1 MSTIEKLFVQIFD
14 RKRQIIEKLNHQKQL
29 YDQHLLS
36 KLLIQG
42 IPPPSWL
49 LNSDN
54 QSSTSDLTA
63 LNKEELISGL
73 LLPRPGPFASYTSG
87 PSFLYDQP
95 VVAEANSGIPD
106 ETCAGKC
113 ASSNGF
119 DEDSVAPLHHVDGTE
134 DVDGIVPPCHVDGA
148 EDMADTIPPCHVDG
162 TEDRAGIV
170 PPCHIDDIEDTV
182 DIVPPSHVDD
192 GMDTFSYVPMSPEDQ
207 IDTRFS
213 NVCKPEQSLARIQ
226 RSRSRQKALELR
238 NSAKASTKSRLG
250 MENDVGSFH
259 DGKICRY
266 DEQFDLKRSLELDG
280 PSASPI
286 EFCSNEEVAI
296 GNCSNK
302 EDSVDACVGFLAQA
316 TGFDPL
322 IFSKEEAVTE
332 NSTHKEKIDD
342 ALDGLF
348 THSTVSEAK
357 EVDLEDNQKIEENS
371 NIYGNRITRSK
382 GSCQQLGG
390 SFSNSTDYGAKEV
403 EMGDNQKI
411 EEHNIVYGGRITRSR
426 SSSQQT
432 FDGAH
437 PLNVKSVDVCVGQVT
452 RTKSGL
458 TQQVETSIGNSSKPC
473 SGKITSSKDDEAEER
488 ETRFWRSMSREVSVK
503 PKQLDFDE
511 VEEGN
516 LGDIPSHL
524 SDSVSQDIL
533 EERARANTK
542 SSTYPGISSS
552 RACPESLEY
561 EAHGVLGSEIA
572 HQVNSKSDKTPGQ
585 SLILQHCGDVLHSSF
600 DTDTEEVARP
610 SRGRTPVGSLK
621 SVTDFAPSV
630 EMVQSGSLCNIAAV
644 RASSSSHEKQ
654 VGGSKLFELGA
665 EVNMLPN
672 FNCRDDMDNSWPCY
686 KRRKIEYQNP
696 NKSSSPTLRTSSY
709 KAISESVSNISA
721 WGEKENIFP
730 LPQEP
735 SISHNS
741 GAALSDCA
749 ILIKVTD
756 HSVPSLPSKEQVL
769 TPQVGCGKDKASLG
783 RIDSSS
789 AHEHQKLSKSDVSNV
804 NQSIIAEPSDL
815 TWDGKVE
822 TNASTAATCRGRVSG
837 GLVNHQDLVD
847 SDTVVKLMDTKM
859 AVDHRNSHHKV
870 HEFKLS
876 IGSPL
881 MECMK
886 VAEVDQTIPGFLKV
900 AEVDQ
905 TIPEFDRF
913 VIGENT
919 VDAQSY
925 RDKFTHEEAPILDNK
940 VDRNSLSEIICKSAT
955 FGTPVSP
962 FTSGCKMYLAPGIY
976 SSVPNGL
983 LENIDLP
990 SNLLP
995 SGSAFLGKSHSDLF
1009 SFPGRQYGWEI
1020 KKPFL
1025 SPVGKGFEGA
1035 TSKSASSDK
1044 LGSSNLE
1051 LTCFPIQEDPESGE
1065 EEVNDAVNTGVEKN
1079 SSTMKNSTNIEPS
1092 FDITLQSISSLAPDH
1107 ADERDCLDSVST
1119 DVKRTDSST
1128 GSGVYKESSCD
1139 IALQNESF
1147 LAPDDADKR
1156 CSQGSGSTEIG
1167 TFETHNDSK
1176 KSSMGQ
1182 KRSMQT
1188 RFGKENN
1195 GFSVGAYSSKKHSKP
1210 HSSRFSKSKLSG
1222 KLSLRSRG
1230 QSLSEKEQKRTN
1242 IVSNIKSF
1250 VPLVQQKL
1258 AAAVLPEKRDVKVK
1272 ALQAAEAA
1280 KRAAEIRE
1288 NERNQKKE
1296 AMKLERARHKQAEDK
1311 LQAWNEDSR
1320 CAPEEGRAHQRK
1332 DFNEKTEK
1340 QLDKGYER
1348 EDSEKAVNN
1357 LVVGSDRGETDDG
1370 LSTLID
1376 HKMSTGSSA
1385 VGKVSAVDVA
1395 ESSTPNV
1402 DNDKPTHRTS
1412 APQSYDISPYQCSD
1426 DEEDEVDRI
1435 QNKKFVPT
1443 WASKSC
1449 VSLAVSSLQHVDPDL
1464 IFPPGCF
1471 CSLEEG
1477 KVLYMP
1483 N

>member
-14 RKRQIIEKLNHQKQL
+14 RKRQIIDKLNHQKQL

-87 PSFLYDQP
+87 PRFLYDQP

-119 DEDSVAPLHHVDGTE
+119 DEDSVAPPHHVDGTE
-134 DVDGIVPPCHVDGA
+134 VMYGIVPQSHVDGA
-148 EDMADTIPPCHVDG
+148 EDMADTVPPCHVDG

-170 PPCHIDDIEDTV
+170 PPCHVDDTEDTA

-192 GMDTFSYVPMSPEDQ
+192 GMDTFSYVPMSPDDQ
-207 IDTRFS
+207 IDTRLS

-226 RSRSRQKALELR
+226 RSKSRQKALELR

-250 MENDVGSFH
+250 MENDFGSFH

-266 DEQFDLKRSLELDG
+266 DEQFDLKRSLELEE
-280 PSASPI
+280 PSASPTEI
-286 EFCSNEEVAI
+286 CSNEKVAI

-302 EDSVDACVGFLAQA
+302 EGSVDACGDFLAQA

-322 IFSKEEAVTE
+322 ICSKEEAVTG
-332 NSTHKEKIDD
+332 NSTHKEKSDD
-342 ALDGLF
+342 ALYDPF
-348 THSTVSEAK
+348 THSAVSEAK
-357 EVDLEDNQKIEENS
+357 EVELEDNQKIEECS

-382 GSCQQLGG
+382 GSCQQLDG

-403 EMGDNQKI
+403 KLGDNQKI

-432 FDGAH
+432 CDGAH
-437 PLNVKSVDVCVGQVT
+437 PLNIKSVDVCVGRIT
-452 RTKSGL
+452 RSKSGL
-458 TQQVETSIGNSSKPC
+458 TQQVETSIGNSNKPC
-473 SGKITSSKDDEAEER
+473 SGEITSSKNNEAEEK
-488 ETRFWRSMSREVSVK
+488 ETRFWRSMSGEMSVK

-516 LGDIPSHL
+516 LGDIPSNL
-524 SDSVSQDIL
+524 SDSVSQESQDIL
-533 EERARANTK
+533 EERTRAHTIEN
-542 SSTYPGISSS
+542 SSTYPGESSS
-552 RACPESLEY
+552 GACLESLEY
-561 EAHGVLGSEIA
+561 EAHGVLDSEIA

-585 SLILQHCGDVLHSSF
+585 TLILPHCVDVLQSSF
-600 DTDTEEVARP
+600 DTDAEEVARP
-610 SRGRTPVGSLK
+610 SPGRTPVGSLK
-621 SVTDFAPSV
+621 PVTDVAPTV
-630 EMVQSGSLCNIAAV
+630 EMVKSGSLSNIAAV
-644 RASSSSHEKQ
+644 QAFSSSHEKQ

-672 FNCRDDMDNSWPCY
+672 FSCRDDMDNSWPCY

-696 NKSSSPTLRTSSY
+696 NKSSSPTFRTSSY
-709 KAISESVSNISA
+709 NAISESISA
-721 WGEKENIFP
+721 WGEKENICP
-730 LPQEP
+730 MPQEP

-741 GAALSDCA
+741 GAALSDCG

-756 HSVPSLPSKEQVL
+756 QRVPSLSSTEQVL

-783 RIDSSS
+783 RIDPSST
-789 AHEHQKLSKSDVSNV
+789 HDHQKLSKSDASNV

-815 TWDGKVE
+815 TWDGKVK
-822 TNASTAATCRGRVSG
+822 TNASSAETCSGRVSG
-837 GLVNHQDLVD
+837 GLVNDQNLVD

-859 AVDHRNSHHKV
+859 AVDNRNSHHKV

-881 MECMK
+881 MECME
-886 VAEVDQTIPGFLKV
+886 VAEVDQTILEFMKGT
-900 AEVDQ
+900 EVDQ

-925 RDKFTHEEAPILDNK
+925 REKFTHEEVPILDNK
-940 VDRNSLSEIICKSAT
+940 VDRNSLSEIICRSAT

-962 FTSGCKMYLAPGIY
+962 FPSGCKMYLAPGIY

-995 SGSAFLGKSHSDLF
+995 SGSAFLGKSHSDFF

-1079 SSTMKNSTNIEPS
+1079 SSTMKNSTNIEPPL
-1092 FDITLQSISSLAPDH
+1092 DVTLQSTSSLAPDH
-1107 ADERDCLDSVST
+1107 ADERDCLESVST
-1119 DVKRTDSST
+1119 DVKRTDSRT
-1128 GSGVYKESSCD
+1128 RSGVYKDSSYD

-1156 CSQGSGSTEIG
+1156 CSQVSGSTEIG

-1210 HSSRFSKSKLSG
+1210 HSSRFSKPKLSG
-1222 KLSLRSRG
+1222 KSSLRSRG
-1230 QSLSEKEQKRTN
+1230 QSLSEKEQKRNN

-1250 VPLVQQKL
+1250 VPLVQQKQ
-1258 AAAVLPEKRDVKVK
+1258 AATVVPEKRDVKVK

-1296 AMKLERARHKQAEDK
+1296 AMKLERAR
-1311 LQAWNEDSR
+1311 
-1320 CAPEEGRAHQRK
+1320 EGRAHQRM
-1332 DFNEKTEK
+1332 DFNEKTEE
-1340 QLDKGYER
+1340 QLDKRYEG
-1348 EDSEKAVNN
+1348 EDSEKAVNK
-1357 LVVGSDRGETDDG
+1357 LVIVGSDIRETDG
-1370 LSTLID
+1370 VLSTLID

-1385 VGKVSAVDVA
+1385 VGKVSAVDVV

-1402 DNDKPTHRTS
+1402 DCDKPTHRTS
-1412 APQSYDISPYQCSD
+1412 VPQSYDISPYQCSD

-1449 VSLAVSSLQHVDPDL
+1449 VSLAISSLQHVDPDV

-1477 KVLYMP
+1477 KVLYVP

>member
-322 IFSKEEAVTE
+322 ICSKEEAVTE

-411 EEHNIVYGGRITRSR
+411 EETQH
-426 SSSQQT
+426 
-432 FDGAH
+432 
-437 PLNVKSVDVCVGQVT
+437 LT

-696 NKSSSPTLRTSSY
+696 NKSSSPTLRTRTL
-709 KAISESVSNISA
+709 N
-721 WGEKENIFP
+721 
-730 LPQEP
+730 
-735 SISHNS
+735 
-741 GAALSDCA
+741 
-749 ILIKVTD
+749 
-756 HSVPSLPSKEQVL
+756 
-769 TPQVGCGKDKASLG
+769 
-783 RIDSSS
+783 
-789 AHEHQKLSKSDVSNV
+789 
-804 NQSIIAEPSDL
+804 
-815 TWDGKVE
+815 
-822 TNASTAATCRGRVSG
+822 
-837 GLVNHQDLVD
+837 
-847 SDTVVKLMDTKM
+847 
-859 AVDHRNSHHKV
+859 
-870 HEFKLS
+870 
-876 IGSPL
+876 
-881 MECMK
+881 
-886 VAEVDQTIPGFLKV
+886 
-900 AEVDQ
+900 
-905 TIPEFDRF
+905 
-913 VIGENT
+913 
-919 VDAQSY
+919 
-925 RDKFTHEEAPILDNK
+925 
-940 VDRNSLSEIICKSAT
+940 
-955 FGTPVSP
+955 
-962 FTSGCKMYLAPGIY
+962 
-976 SSVPNGL
+976 
-983 LENIDLP
+983 
-990 SNLLP
+990 
-995 SGSAFLGKSHSDLF
+995 F
-1009 SFPGRQYGWEI
+1009 S
-1020 KKPFL
+1020 
-1025 SPVGKGFEGA
+1025 
-1035 TSKSASSDK
+1035 
-1044 LGSSNLE
+1044 
-1051 LTCFPIQEDPESGE
+1051 
-1065 EEVNDAVNTGVEKN
+1065 
-1079 SSTMKNSTNIEPS
+1079 
-1092 FDITLQSISSLAPDH
+1092 
-1107 ADERDCLDSVST
+1107 
-1119 DVKRTDSST
+1119 
-1128 GSGVYKESSCD
+1128 
-1139 IALQNESF
+1139 
-1147 LAPDDADKR
+1147 
-1156 CSQGSGSTEIG
+1156 
-1167 TFETHNDSK
+1167 
-1176 KSSMGQ
+1176 
-1182 KRSMQT
+1182 
-1188 RFGKENN
+1188 
-1195 GFSVGAYSSKKHSKP
+1195 
-1210 HSSRFSKSKLSG
+1210 
-1222 KLSLRSRG
+1222 
-1230 QSLSEKEQKRTN
+1230 
-1242 IVSNIKSF
+1242 
-1250 VPLVQQKL
+1250 
-1258 AAAVLPEKRDVKVK
+1258 
-1272 ALQAAEAA
+1272 
-1280 KRAAEIRE
+1280 
-1288 NERNQKKE
+1288 
-1296 AMKLERARHKQAEDK
+1296 
-1311 LQAWNEDSR
+1311 
-1320 CAPEEGRAHQRK
+1320 
-1332 DFNEKTEK
+1332 
-1340 QLDKGYER
+1340 
-1348 EDSEKAVNN
+1348 
-1357 LVVGSDRGETDDG
+1357 
-1370 LSTLID
+1370 
-1376 HKMSTGSSA
+1376 
-1385 VGKVSAVDVA
+1385 
-1395 ESSTPNV
+1395 
-1402 DNDKPTHRTS
+1402 
-1412 APQSYDISPYQCSD
+1412 
-1426 DEEDEVDRI
+1426 
-1435 QNKKFVPT
+1435 
-1443 WASKSC
+1443 
-1449 VSLAVSSLQHVDPDL
+1449 
-1464 IFPPGCF
+1464 
-1471 CSLEEG
+1471 
-1477 KVLYMP
+1477 
-1483 N
+1483 